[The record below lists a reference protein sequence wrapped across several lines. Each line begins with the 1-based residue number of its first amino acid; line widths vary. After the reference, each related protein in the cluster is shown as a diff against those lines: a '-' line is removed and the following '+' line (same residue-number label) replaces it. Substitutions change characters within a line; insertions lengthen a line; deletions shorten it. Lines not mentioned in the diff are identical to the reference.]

1 MRVQAEGQE
10 KALRKQKNQGQRASQ
25 ENAAHHL
32 IENPRLLQRKQTV
45 HLHFA
50 KQISWFDTLCFTRK
64 RGSVGQS
71 EGLLIIKLSI
81 RFIKKIVDSI
91 LKPRTQIH
99 MNLSYSNLQ
108 SREIKLLLKV
118 IKAIIILKFASTMLT
133 YSIDFKNTR
142 VPLVWILLTHHKKNT
157 NNDIMRN

>member
-1 MRVQAEGQE
+1 
-10 KALRKQKNQGQRASQ
+10 
-25 ENAAHHL
+25 
-32 IENPRLLQRKQTV
+32 
-45 HLHFA
+45 
-50 KQISWFDTLCFTRK
+50 
-64 RGSVGQS
+64 
-71 EGLLIIKLSI
+71 LSI